1 MTEPLGP
8 PHVDPLPDAAW
19 TRIERGLWER
29 MDHEPVASAAR
40 PRRIAVW
47 IAAPLVAIAA
57 CVALWLGF
65 APRGTQ
71 VAQHTPDETARVV
84 AGATPSAVSFG
95 DAHITLDA
103 ASALVM
109 EHEATQPTAL
119 LEYGAAWFSVAP
131 RGDRPPFEVRA
142 GDAIVRVIGT
152 RFRVARDGEHVE
164 VAVDHGVVEVRFRGS
179 LVTLTAQHSWS
190 SAKPTEIAIA
200 TPPSE
205 PTVDP
210 TALPSGIADGR
221 AQVPAID
228 SHAAITPP
236 TAPVP
241 VPDLV
246 GPTHPVPPPAVDAD
260 RARYDELQRL
270 EATRPDA
277 AITGYL
283 ELSKGSGKWAQIGL
297 FAAGR
302 LAVDRHD
309 ARAKSLLTIY
319 LKRFPRGANAADA
332 QQLLNR
338 LDGGT
343 R

>member
-1 MTEPLGP
+1 L
-8 PHVDPLPDAAW
+8 
-19 TRIERGLWER
+19 
-29 MDHEPVASAAR
+29 
-40 PRRIAVW
+40 W
-47 IAAPLVAIAA
+47 IAAPLVAMAA
-57 CVALWLGF
+57 VVALWLGL
-65 APRGTQ
+65 ASHGTQ
-71 VAQHTPDETARVV
+71 VAQHTPDEPARVV

-103 ASALVM
+103 NSALSM
-109 EHEATQPTAL
+109 DHEATQPIAL
-119 LEYGAAWFSVAP
+119 LEHGAAWFSVAP

-152 RFRVARDGEHVE
+152 RFRVARDGERVD

-190 SAKPTEIAIA
+190 SAKPAEVALA

-205 PTVDP
+205 PTIDTHVANAPPPAPPAP
-210 TALPSGIADGR
+210 TPDV
-221 AQVPAID
+221 VPPV
-228 SHAAITPP
+228 H
-236 TAPVP
+236 PVP
-241 VPDLV
+241 
-246 GPTHPVPPPAVDAD
+246 PPPAVDAD

-277 AITGYL
+277 AIAGYL
-283 ELSKGSGKWAQIGL
+283 ELSRGSGKWAQIAL

-302 LAVDRHD
+302 LAIDRHD
-309 ARAKSLLTIY
+309 VRAKTLLTIY
-319 LKRFPRGANAADA
+319 LNRFPRGANAADA